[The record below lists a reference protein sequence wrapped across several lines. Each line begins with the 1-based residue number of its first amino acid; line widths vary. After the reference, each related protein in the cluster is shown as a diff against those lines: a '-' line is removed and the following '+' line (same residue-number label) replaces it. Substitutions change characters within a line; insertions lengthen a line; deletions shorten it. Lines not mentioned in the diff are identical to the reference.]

1 MPSRWSLWVV
11 LLLSLWSRSVSAQL
25 AVIDTANLFQNTVTA
40 VQTTISAVEAVIHT
54 AKWVIEQTPLDELAL
69 GGEWA
74 ADMAQLEALVRES
87 QALGYDVGSLM
98 SMVNTLFSLDSA
110 PDNTT
115 DLQLRSVEIRRQVSL
130 GYIYA
135 MRTQTLIQ
143 TAIRTVNH
151 LLRIYEQIDALLG
164 NLSGQQ
170 NLAQHLT
177 KLVQLETE
185 AKVTSTAFQRAQS
198 LERITEPLILES
210 LERINTNI
218 MRTHPR

>member
-1 MPSRWSLWVV
+1 VV

-115 DLQLRSVEIRRQVSL
+115 DLQLRLFEIRRQVSL

-135 MRTQTLIQ
+135 MRTQMLIQ

>member
-1 MPSRWSLWVV
+1 M
-11 LLLSLWSRSVSAQL
+11 
-25 AVIDTANLFQNTVTA
+25 
-40 VQTTISAVEAVIHT
+40 
-54 AKWVIEQTPLDELAL
+54 
-69 GGEWA
+69 
-74 ADMAQLEALVRES
+74 
-87 QALGYDVGSLM
+87 
-98 SMVNTLFSLDSA
+98 
-110 PDNTT
+110 
-115 DLQLRSVEIRRQVSL
+115 
-130 GYIYA
+130 
-135 MRTQTLIQ
+135 LIQ

>member
-1 MPSRWSLWVV
+1 VV

-69 GGEWA
+69 RGEWA

-115 DLQLRSVEIRRQVSL
+115 DLQLRLFEIRRQVSL

-135 MRTQTLIQ
+135 MRTQMLIQ

>member
-1 MPSRWSLWVV
+1 MRAPWCLLAL
-11 LLLSLWSRSVSAQL
+11 LLLSLWSRPASAQFP
-25 AVIDTANLFQNTVTA
+25 VIDTANLFQNTITA
-40 VQTTISAVEAVIHT
+40 VQSTISAVEAVIHT
-54 AKWVIEQTPLDELAL
+54 AKWIIEQTPLDELAL

-74 ADMAQLEALVRES
+74 ADMAQLEALVREA

-98 SMVNTLFSLDSA
+98 TMINTLFSLESA

-115 DLQLRSVEIRRQVSL
+115 DLQIRLFEIRRQVSL

-151 LLRIYEQIDALLG
+151 LLRIFEQISALLG

-170 NLAQHLT
+170 NLAQQLT

-185 AKVTSTAFQRAQS
+185 AKVSTTAFQRAQS
-198 LERITEPLILES
+198 LERITEPLLLES

>member
-1 MPSRWSLWVV
+1 M
-11 LLLSLWSRSVSAQL
+11 
-25 AVIDTANLFQNTVTA
+25 IDTANLFQNTITA
-40 VQTTISAVEAVIHT
+40 VQSTISAVEAVIHT
-54 AKWVIEQTPLDELAL
+54 AKWIIEQTPLDELAL

-74 ADMAQLEALVRES
+74 ADMAQLEALVREA

-98 SMVNTLFSLDSA
+98 TMINTWFSLESA

-115 DLQLRSVEIRRQVSL
+115 DLQIRLFEIRRQVSL

-151 LLRIYEQIDALLG
+151 LLRIFEQISALLG

-185 AKVTSTAFQRAQS
+185 AKVSTTAFQRAQS
-198 LERITEPLILES
+198 LERITEPLLLES